1 MKTKLYGHKKGDTLR
16 MEKEQVK
23 LELKALIEEIMPEL
37 GEVDSDKNIVSEY
50 GINSVSIIRL
60 IVAAEEKFGVKFTDY
75 ELSLEDYDTFGDLAA
90 VIKEKLDKV
99 D

>member
-1 MKTKLYGHKKGDTLR
+1 
-16 MEKEQVK
+16 MEKEQVR
-23 LELKALIEEIMPEL
+23 LELKALIGDIMPEL
-37 GEVDSDKNIVSEY
+37 GDVDVDANIVNEY

-75 ELSLEDYDTFGDLAA
+75 ELSLESYESFGDLAA

-99 D
+99 ED